1 MSMVAVMIGAESF
14 VYCGSK
20 PSFFSHQ
27 SRMVW
32 KMRCIEPSSNGVYAT
47 MLKWRM

>member
-1 MSMVAVMIGAESF
+1 MSMVAAMIGAESF
-14 VYCGSK
+14 VYAGSK
-20 PSFFSHQ
+20 PSLRSHQ

-32 KMRCIEPSSNGVYAT
+32 KMRCIDASSKGVYAM